1 LRITFLTPGACLV
14 AFAVILPL
22 VAFVRT
28 ERRAERVRSLLRLAA
43 PSGSPRH
50 TVAALVGVALL
61 VGIAAAQPVVEQWD
75 DRPERVDAQVFFAF
89 DTSRSMLAA
98 RGAGEPTRFE
108 RAAAAARRLREELGD
123 VPVGIASMTDRVL
136 PHLFPSSNR
145 SSFDAVLQYSI
156 GVDKPESDQANNR
169 RATDLGATRFFAE
182 GNYFRDSR
190 RRVLVLFT
198 DAETKRYDLG
208 EVTGAF
214 STSRVRT
221 ILLRFWGARERVY
234 GPDGVEAEYVPDPS
248 SAENAQKYAQAVK
261 GETFDERELPA
272 VTESIRSKLGTA
284 TSVSQ
289 VKTVDIQPL
298 GPFILIAAL
307 LPLSFLLVRRNL
319 A

>member
-1 LRITFLTPGACLV
+1 
-14 AFAVILPL
+14 
-22 VAFVRT
+22 VRT

-43 PSGSPRH
+43 PGGSPRH
-50 TVAALVGVALL
+50 TVAALVGLALL

-75 DRPERVDAQVFFAF
+75 ERPERVDAQVFFAF

-98 RGAGEPTRFE
+98 RAAGEPTRFE
-108 RAAAAARRLREELGD
+108 RAAAAAQRMREALGD

-145 SSFDAVLQYSI
+145 SSFDAVLRYSI

-169 RATDLGATRFFAE
+169 RATDLGATRFFAQ
-182 GNYFRDSR
+182 GNYFRGSR

-214 STSRVRT
+214 STSGVRT
-221 ILLRFWGARERVY
+221 ILVRFWGERERVY
-234 GPDGVEAEYVPDPS
+234 GPDGVEDEYLPDPN
-248 SAENAQKYAQAVK
+248 SAANAEQYAQAVK
-261 GETFDERELPA
+261 GETFDESELPA
-272 VTESIRSKLGTA
+272 VTEAIRSKLGKG

-298 GPFILIAAL
+298 GPFVLIAAL
-307 LPLSFLLVRRNL
+307 LPLSFLLIRRNL